1 MRVII
6 DSSALLAVVL
16 MEPEREGLIRMTTG
30 TEASAPEILPYE
42 IGNALSAMIKR
53 DRLSLEQALAAHE
66 AFLRISV
73 RLVSCDIRSA
83 LKLSKRLG
91 ICAYDA
97 YFMVSA
103 QRLDCPL
110 ITLDRRMRQVA
121 QELGIALLES
131 EQ

>member
-1 MRVII
+1 MKVIV

-16 MEPEREGLIRMTTG
+16 MEPEREGLIHMTTG
-30 TEASAPEILPYE
+30 TEVTAPEILPYE

-73 RLVSCDIRSA
+73 RLVACDIRSA
-83 LKLSKRLG
+83 LKLSKTLG
-91 ICAYDA
+91 IYAYDA
-97 YFMVSA
+97 YFLVSA

>member
-1 MRVII
+1 MARSNPVYIANRTHHLTTEDKPDPIRV
-6 DSSALLAVVL
+6 L
-16 MEPEREGLIRMTTG
+16 
-30 TEASAPEILPYE
+30 
-42 IGNALSAMIKR
+42 
-53 DRLSLEQALAAHE
+53 LAAHK

-83 LKLSKRLG
+83 LKLSKTLG
-91 ICAYDA
+91 IYAYDA
-97 YFMVSA
+97 YFLVSA